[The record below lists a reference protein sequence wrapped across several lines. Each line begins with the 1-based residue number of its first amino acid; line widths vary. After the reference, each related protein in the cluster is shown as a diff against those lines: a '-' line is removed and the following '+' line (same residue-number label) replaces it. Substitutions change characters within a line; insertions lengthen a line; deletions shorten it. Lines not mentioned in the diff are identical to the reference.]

1 MKNITED
8 KFMPSSR
15 GGGSFGGG
23 GGHSFGGGSFGS
35 GKNNHNAPKHSSKP
49 FVGARRYYY
58 FDLYGARRYFYYSAV
73 PQKQSIGGLI
83 VSMVV
88 AILIFSIFLFALVY
102 AIVPHKLKPS
112 KCEFYP
118 SYVHDE
124 SGLFNESDKNYL
136 TESLEKFYKE
146 TGVQPYV
153 YVLSYDDVPEIFK
166 PVNKNN
172 LHDYAY
178 ELYLDTFNDEGH
190 CLILYALNVEYD
202 TGIWIEMTG
211 DDAQTVF
218 KDDDFKVFQKDL
230 TAKLKVENCNRA
242 IAIADTFTENIDTVM
257 KLETH
262 EIIIFGILVS
272 VFILVMIVIIL
283 STVRS
288 VKVAKQVN
296 DYCTYREN
304 NGGVDFVETED
315 GTNVGGGESGT
326 EGSDLF
332 D

>member
-1 MKNITED
+1 
-8 KFMPSSR
+8 MPSSR

-23 GGHSFGGGSFGS
+23 GGHSFGGGSFGG

-49 FVGARRYYY
+49 FVGARMYYY
-58 FDLYGARRYFYYSAV
+58 FDLHGARHFFYYSGI
-73 PQKQSIGGLI
+73 PQKRSISGLI
-83 VSMVV
+83 VSTVV
-88 AILIFSIFLFALVY
+88 ALLIFSIFLFASIY
-102 AIVPHKLKPS
+102 IIVPRKLKPS

-124 SGLFNESDKNYL
+124 SGLFSGSDINYL
-136 TESLEKFYKE
+136 NESLEKFYKE
-146 TGVQPYV
+146 TGIQPFV
-153 YVLSYDDVPEIFK
+153 YVVSYDDVPDVFK

-178 ELYLDTFNDEGH
+178 DIYLDTFNDEGH
-190 CLILYALNVEYD
+190 CLILYALNVED
-202 TGIWIEMTG
+202 DSGIWIEMTG

-218 KDDDFKVFQKDL
+218 NDDDFKVFQKDL
-230 TAKLKVENCNRA
+230 TAKLKVEDCNRA

-257 KLETH
+257 KLGTH
-262 EIIIFGILVS
+262 EKIILWFIVNG
-272 VFILVMIVIIL
+272 FILIFVVVIL
-283 STVRS
+283 ATVRS

-315 GTNVGGGESGT
+315 GTNVSGG
-326 EGSDLF
+326 
-332 D
+332 